1 MRWTRPVVILGALV
15 ASVVLTAA
23 GVVAYRTGE
32 LSGCGEPGE
41 AHRSR

>member
-32 LSGCGEPGE
+32 LWMRGAGE